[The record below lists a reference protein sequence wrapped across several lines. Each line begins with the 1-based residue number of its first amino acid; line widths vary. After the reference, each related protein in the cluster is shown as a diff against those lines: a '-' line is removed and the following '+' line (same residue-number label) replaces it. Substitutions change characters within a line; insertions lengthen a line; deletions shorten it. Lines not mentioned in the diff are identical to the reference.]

1 MYPLH
6 GITQYFHCPKN
17 PLCSISTTHLQNSVI
32 ILDSGFNLGWG
43 KGFVHGVAKSQTRLT
58 KLNWRAFYKYTRVM
72 VAHYYE
78 CTECHWIVHFKLVNV
93 VLCKFQL
100 NFFKKRN
107 NRARHT
113 TISLFVDEWM
123 SPRLG
128 EVHGL
133 VREHWE
139 GSRRPGSGLGAEQGS
154 SQPLWGLRNALPED
168 RLPERNPKG
177 SAGVW
182 RGREGRGRFQALGRW
197 QIPYHWMWGRQ
208 LKHSTFITQTG
219 KYVRW
224 WVSYIN

>member
-1 MYPLH
+1 
-6 GITQYFHCPKN
+6 
-17 PLCSISTTHLQNSVI
+17 
-32 ILDSGFNLGWG
+32 
-43 KGFVHGVAKSQTRLT
+43 
-58 KLNWRAFYKYTRVM
+58 M

-154 SQPLWGLRNALPED
+154 SQPLSFLVPEASSETSASPSTPRVPRLYPDLPRSPTHTLTQFRTTLKQETSPQDPIPFLAPLFPLREVPGTEGIVPVHVSFSLTDLSQIEK
-168 RLPERNPKG
+168 RLGFFSSNPDN
-177 SAGVW
+177 
-182 RGREGRGRFQALGRW
+182 
-197 QIPYHWMWGRQ
+197 Y
-208 LKHSTFITQTG
+208 LKEF
-219 KYVRW
+219 KYLT
-224 WVSYIN
+224 